1 MILSQSSGILKG
13 VNSLSAP
20 PRVTGERVRKADSLV
35 ADRPSD
41 PLGVACLHFLLK
53 TQMQVSKYLMLD
65 ENWVGWV
72 HIQAPA
78 FASPAHENWKG

>member
-1 MILSQSSGILKG
+1 MILSQSSGILEG

-20 PRVTGERVRKADSLV
+20 PRVMSGVRRADSLV

-41 PLGVACLHFLLK
+41 PPLGVACLHLLLK
-53 TQMQVSKYLMLD
+53 TQTQVSKYLMLD

-72 HIQAPA
+72 RIQAPA